1 MEMANAKT
9 MTRSTNSFFCH
20 DEGNPTT
27 APLLEKEVVI
37 AKVVVIELVVTEPG
51 FPTNHETTV

>member
-1 MEMANAKT
+1 MQMANAKT
-9 MTRSTNSFFCH
+9 ITRSTLSFFFCH

-37 AKVVVIELVVTEPG
+37 AKVVVVK
-51 FPTNHETTV
+51 

>member
-1 MEMANAKT
+1 MANAKT